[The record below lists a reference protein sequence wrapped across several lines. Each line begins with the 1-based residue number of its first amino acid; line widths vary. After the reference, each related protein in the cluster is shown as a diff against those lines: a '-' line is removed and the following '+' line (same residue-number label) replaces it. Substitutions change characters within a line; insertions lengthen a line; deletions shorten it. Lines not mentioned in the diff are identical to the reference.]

1 MSHLRGKV
9 ITALTMLGCP
19 AVSHRHVSSSKTSC
33 VEDRNAARNGC
44 RHPKCTP
51 VTERTCRDSTRPLA
65 AFIVYTPDLEQSGRH
80 HTLQACPETEISLW
94 ATLLNT
100 LMRQA
105 DTAAHRGRGVGVT
118 ARYHNFILPLPA
130 QPLTV
135 TLAETDA
142 QTLRASKHAQAYTQ
156 T

>member
-1 MSHLRGKV
+1 
-9 ITALTMLGCP
+9 
-19 AVSHRHVSSSKTSC
+19 
-33 VEDRNAARNGC
+33 
-44 RHPKCTP
+44 
-51 VTERTCRDSTRPLA
+51 
-65 AFIVYTPDLEQSGRH
+65 
-80 HTLQACPETEISLW
+80 
-94 ATLLNT
+94 
-100 LMRQA
+100 MRQA

-118 ARYHNFILPLPA
+118 APYHNFILPLPA